1 MEILIDKAKADELLA
16 AIVAEHGDFVYKN
29 TFGFCNYV
37 VDELDVRGGVDPDT
51 VPVWGCIVGQ
61 VLEHAGMDHK
71 ELQGVAG
78 ALSEVRDDLASCGVS
93 MTNPA
98 YKLLSLAQGWQDG
111 SEFTWAECVALA
123 KAGLRYTSYGHRYDE
138 DVAKVVGVER
148 AREMGYAA

>member
-16 AIVAEHGDFVYKN
+16 AIVAEHGDFVYRN
-29 TFGFCNYV
+29 TFQICDYITKDIDLNV
-37 VDELDVRGGVDPDT
+37 GVDPDT

-123 KAGLRYTSYGHRYDE
+123 KAGVRYSSYGSRWAE
-138 DVAKVVGVER
+138 VATVVGPER
-148 AREMGYAA
+148 AREMGYVA